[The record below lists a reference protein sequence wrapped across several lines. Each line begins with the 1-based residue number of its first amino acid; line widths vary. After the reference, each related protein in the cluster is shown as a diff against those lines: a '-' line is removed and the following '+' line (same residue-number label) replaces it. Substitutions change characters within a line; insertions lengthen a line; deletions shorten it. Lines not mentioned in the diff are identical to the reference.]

1 MADVDRTVD
10 VLRGLRAIGVRT
22 ALDDFGAGHAALGQ
36 LKHLEVDTLKIDC
49 AFVMRVAQDERDAAI
64 VQSLV
69 DLGRRLGLRV
79 VAEGVETREAG
90 PARPLGVRRGPGSA
104 WWRRRCRRPSW
115 WRAQRAGR
123 AGRAGRAEKTSLVR
137 RVILL
142 EQQLAPDG
150 PRRSGG
156 SRRPRRR

>member
-69 DLGRRLGLRV
+69 DLGRGSAAGRRRGRRDPR
-79 VAEGVETREAG
+79 GVG
-90 PARPLGVRRGPGSA
+90 PARPLGVRRGPGSTC
-104 WWRRRCRRPSW
+104 WRRCRRASW
-115 WRAQRAGR
+115 WTGSASRPSR
-123 AGRAGRAEKTSLVR
+123 SPD
-137 RVILL
+137 
-142 EQQLAPDG
+142 APA
-150 PRRSGG
+150 
-156 SRRPRRR
+156 